1 MSNPFGEDA
10 NSIKVPSTK
19 PYLIRALYQWCVDNA
34 FTPYVSVFVD
44 RSVDVPREYVNKD
57 EIVLNIGPTACQEL
71 LIDNEWISFK
81 ARFNGISKELLVPIT
96 HVMAIYSKENSQG
109 MSFPVNI
116 PEIKPLQ
123 KPKIEKEN
131 QDTTNKPKSHLKL
144 VK

>member
-1 MSNPFGEDA
+1 MSNPFGEDVSS
-10 NSIKVPSTK
+10 NKVPSTK

-57 EIVLNIGPTACQEL
+57 EIVLNIGPTACQSIE
-71 LIDNEWISFK
+71 IDNESIQFK
-81 ARFNGISKELLVPIT
+81 ARFNGIPKEIYIPIT
-96 HVMAIYSKENSQG
+96 HVMAIYSRENSQG

-116 PEIKPLQ
+116 SQTEESNEIKDNEENL
-123 KPKIEKEN
+123 KE
-131 QDTTNKPKSHLKL
+131 TTKSHIKL

>member
-1 MSNPFGEDA
+1 MQIGDEA
-10 NSIKVPSTK
+10 KRLSIPSTK
-19 PYLIRALYQWCVDNA
+19 PYLIRALHEWCIDFS
-34 FTPYVSVFVD
+34 FTPYLSVFVD
-44 RSVDVPREYVNKD
+44 ESVHVPMDYVKKN

-81 ARFNGISKELLVPIT
+81 ARFNGVSKQLLVPIT

-116 PEIKPLQ
+116 PETKTEST
-123 KPKIEKEN
+123 PKASKEN
-131 QDTTNKPKSHLKL
+131 QDTTNKAKSHLKL